1 MARPKEFDEEK
12 ALAAALEV
20 FWEKGY
26 EATSV
31 QDLTERMGI
40 QKASLYNTFGDKH
53 ALFVRALSAY
63 TTETLEWYRG
73 QLDREGPVR
82 EALASLFSELTEG
95 CEHDDSCR
103 GCLCMNSAVELAP
116 HDPAIAVLLERH
128 HQAQEEIFCRA
139 LTRGQST
146 GEIPRDLDTTAT
158 ARFLLNAIAGL
169 SVARKGGPRQE
180 QLDDIVRVTL
190 SVIARH

>member
-53 ALFVRALSAY
+53 ALFVRALNSYASGA
-63 TTETLEWYRG
+63 LDWYRA
-73 QLDREGPVR
+73 QLDHDAPVR
-82 EALASLFSELTEG
+82 ESLATLFRNLTEG
-95 CEHDDSCR
+95 CEHDESCR
-103 GCLCMNSAVELAP
+103 GCLCVNSAVELAP
-116 HDPAIAVLLERH
+116 HDPAIAALLVRH
-128 HQAQEEIFCRA
+128 HQSQEDLFRKA
-139 LTRGQST
+139 LVRGQAS
-146 GEIPRDLDTTAT
+146 GEIPRDLDVVAT

-169 SVARKGGPRQE
+169 SVARKGGPSQQ

-190 SVIARH
+190 SVLDRH